1 MPSKNTSITLLMD
14 ELLEDK
20 NRSSS
25 QKNIDSKKD
34 LLESTQMADDQ
45 SLANI
50 ADPLNNVSDTYKE
63 ATVVLGNTRTILSDQ
78 ASSKENIE
86 DSAFK
91 ENVSE
96 QYNSLQSEQ
105 NQAISIRKNE
115 FVPSDDQVNFDK
127 TNNIDIEGRDSA
139 VISNLQNQ
147 PEEHSKI
154 SHLHEVDLTDF
165 ALPDPIEHSSP
176 SLSDFME
183 HANSSQSEESLETP
197 SISQRS
203 QTHPSPAPSIPTNSP
218 LSNEEE
224 SSQNLLSARAV
235 LERADQLKIAQ
246 DRINELESVVFSL
259 RQENTGL
266 SSEIETLKQ
275 HVEELSSTLDATER
289 RNRIKVESLSD
300 ERNLL
305 EESLFQKNKEYNNL
319 KLKIEELKKRLAKDL
334 KSVRVREI
342 ELENRLELVKQEKT
356 ALLKNKDE
364 IILDLKRKTD
374 HLTMDIDSYRK
385 KNQSAQI
392 HISESEERV
401 QRSVRALR
409 LALGMLEGSNTVDSN
424 PPVSTS
430 LGSSPPNSD
439 HTGDGSTSK

>member
-1 MPSKNTSITLLMD
+1 MPSENTSIALLMD

-20 NRSSS
+20 NSSSS
-25 QKNIDSKKD
+25 QKSVDSKED
-34 LLESTQMADDQ
+34 LLESTQMADDK
-45 SLANI
+45 SLVDI
-50 ADPLNNVSDTYKE
+50 ADPSNNVSDTYKE

-78 ASSKENIE
+78 ASSEENIE
-86 DSAFK
+86 DSASK

-96 QYNSLQSEQ
+96 QYDSTQNEQSQ
-105 NQAISIRKNE
+105 VIPIRKNE
-115 FVPSDDQVNFDK
+115 SAPLNDQVGLDE
-127 TNNIDIEGRDSA
+127 TNNIDIEDRDSA
-139 VISNLQNQ
+139 VISNLQDQ
-147 PEEHSKI
+147 PEENSKT
-154 SHLHEVDLTDF
+154 SPLREVDLTDF
-165 ALPDPIEHSSP
+165 ALPDSPDSVDAPSSQEEHSSP
-176 SLSDFME
+176 SLSNFIE
-183 HANSSQSEESLETP
+183 HAVSSQSEQSLEPTSLET
-197 SISQRS
+197 SSELQHSQA
-203 QTHPSPAPSIPTNSP
+203 HPSPASSIPTNSP
-218 LSNEEE
+218 LSNAEE

-246 DRINELESVVFSL
+246 DRIKELEGVVFSL

-275 HVEELSSTLDATER
+275 RVEELSSVLDATER
-289 RNRIKVESLSD
+289 RNRTKVESLSD

-305 EESLFQKNKEYNNL
+305 EESLFQKNKEYNSL

-356 ALLKNKDE
+356 ALLKSKDE
-364 IILDLKRKTD
+364 IILNLKRKTD

-392 HISESEERV
+392 QISESEERV

-409 LALGMLEGSNTVDSN
+409 LALGMLEGSDTIGGD
-424 PPVSTS
+424 PK
-430 LGSSPPNSD
+430 GSSS
-439 HTGDGSTSK
+439 